1 MDCARRDFLVSDGQ
15 TIAFGYPSMGTAWV
29 ANCFVVRQVD
39 YNCDWGGRQE
49 MNVHLSVFGPARTMP
64 IDDAARIF
72 ADANKLSVNELLALL
87 YRKLEE
93 REA

>member
-1 MDCARRDFLVSDGQ
+1 MDLARRDFLVSDGQ
-15 TIAFGYPSMGTAWV
+15 TIAFGYPSTGMAWV

-39 YNCDWGGRQE
+39 CNYDWGGRQE
-49 MNVHLSVFGPARTMP
+49 IDVHLSVLGSPRTMP
-64 IDDAARIF
+64 INEAARIF

-87 YRKLEE
+87 HRKLEE